1 MLIGDKK
8 ENNYNC
14 FYRETNDNT
23 KNKKSKNSSPKKKS
37 PKKNLRVDPNIDYTL
52 NMMIIDYSNNNI
64 NKKNNS
70 KIDKQIT

>member
-1 MLIGDKK
+1 MLIGDTK

-37 PKKNLRVDPNIDYTL
+37 PKNSRVDPNIDYTISQ
-52 NMMIIDYSNNNI
+52 MICEEYINNNI
-64 NKKNNS
+64 KKINKLKN
-70 KIDKQIT
+70 

>member
-37 PKKNLRVDPNIDYTL
+37 PKKNLSVDPNIDYDL
-52 NMMIIDYSNNNI
+52 NIMIFEQSNYNNLK
-64 NKKNNS
+64 KKNKLKN
-70 KIDKQIT
+70 

>member
-1 MLIGDKK
+1 MLIGDTK

-37 PKKNLRVDPNIDYTL
+37 PKKNSRVDPNIDYTL
-52 NMMIIDYSNNNI
+52 SQMICEQFNNNI
-64 NKKNNS
+64 KKMNKLKN
-70 KIDKQIT
+70 

>member
-1 MLIGDKK
+1 MFIGDKK
-8 ENNYNC
+8 ENNHNC

-52 NMMIIDYSNNNI
+52 NLMMIEQSNFNNI
-64 NKKNNS
+64 KKKNKHKN
-70 KIDKQIT
+70 